1 MICRNLRSGPISA
14 VLIFSL
20 TAILLKLDLIQ
31 TLVNKFVLTAARFWL
46 QCWLA
51 SKTISHKIWLAVG
64 INGSWKHL
72 FLAWLFS
79 WMISRRRR
87 EGSIF
92 PSFFI
97 VLWSYSRKICLNN
110 CPWKFRKLTDG
121 HSLTVSQSWISLQ
134 VVDHKKGAL
143 WFTNKRVQ
151 IKILSILKLVSF
163 ESLARND
170 FFERCT
176 QMEAH
181 CERNLNCQL
190 WSIFKKTKNMA
201 SLFKEFL

>member
-46 QCWLA
+46 QRWLA
-51 SKTISHKIWLAVG
+51 IRTISHKIWLAVG

-97 VLWSYSRKICLNN
+97 VLWSYSRKICLNMSMEIQ
-110 CPWKFRKLTDG
+110 KI
-121 HSLTVSQSWISLQ
+121 QM
-134 VVDHKKGAL
+134 VVL
-143 WFTNKRVQ
+143 WLYRRV
-151 IKILSILKLVSF
+151 
-163 ESLARND
+163 E
-170 FFERCT
+170 
-176 QMEAH
+176 
-181 CERNLNCQL
+181 
-190 WSIFKKTKNMA
+190 
-201 SLFKEFL
+201 SLFKLLTTKKVPFDLPTNECKSKYCPS

>member
-46 QCWLA
+46 QRWLA
-51 SKTISHKIWLAVG
+51 IRTISHKIWLAVG

-97 VLWSYSRKICLNN
+97 VLWSYSRKICLNMSMEIQKIDRWSFFDCITELN
-110 CPWKFRKLTDG
+110 LSSSCWPQKRCLMIYQQKSANKNTVHLKIGFIWKFSQEWLLWTVYTNGGSLRKKPQLP
-121 HSLTVSQSWISLQ
+121 TV
-134 VVDHKKGAL
+134 KY
-143 WFTNKRVQ
+143 F
-151 IKILSILKLVSF
+151 
-163 ESLARND
+163 
-170 FFERCT
+170 
-176 QMEAH
+176 
-181 CERNLNCQL
+181 
-190 WSIFKKTKNMA
+190 
-201 SLFKEFL
+201 